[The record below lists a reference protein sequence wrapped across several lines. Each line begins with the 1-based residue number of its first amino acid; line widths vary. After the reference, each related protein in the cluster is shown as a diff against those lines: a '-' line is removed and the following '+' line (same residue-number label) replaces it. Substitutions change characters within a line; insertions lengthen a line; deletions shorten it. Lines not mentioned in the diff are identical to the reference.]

1 MINRKRK
8 ELIEEV
14 IHSNEMEDVPVSN
27 YFRKEAEHF
36 VKEEITLDELEN
48 RITLYHENKGGTDD
62 AK

>member
-1 MINRKRK
+1 
-8 ELIEEV
+8 
-14 IHSNEMEDVPVSN
+14 MEDVPVSN